1 MTREEALNII
11 GICLTMARVDLEFSQ
26 DEKHWLHELC
36 NSISISDKEKGQM
49 KSISGSLSE
58 MVQCVEN
65 EDSKNTLV
73 ELLSLVAAT
82 VFFESSF
89 STHCTIS
96 LNEPEI
102 LFICPFSLSEMLMLL
117 QSSWS
122 QCFSSWLNSKST
134 RAIVR
139 HIPMMLRASS
149 RVIKFYV

>member
-26 DEKHWLHELC
+26 DEKHLLHELC

-58 MVQCVEN
+58 MVQRVEN

-82 VFFESSF
+82 DGFVDDVEENLLINWPFTRVGFESPSSLKLLKRINSPCF
-89 STHCTIS
+89 ERIILDQRIS
-96 LNEPEI
+96 PGQAAGLG
-102 LFICPFSLSEMLMLL
+102 
-117 QSSWS
+117 
-122 QCFSSWLNSKST
+122 NS
-134 RAIVR
+134 
-139 HIPMMLRASS
+139 
-149 RVIKFYV
+149 